1 MLQILRERIA
11 ATRDVDQHADA
22 AVLIAITREPEPKLI
37 LTVRAGHLSSHPG
50 EVAFPGGKRDPGD
63 RSLVATALRESF
75 EEIALDPAAVEILGA
90 GLQRRS
96 RFGLQV
102 RPFIGIVA
110 PDLVLVPNLAEL
122 YSVFR
127 VPLRHFLERDNLRLD
142 EVEHEGRICD
152 LPRYPWRDKQVS
164 GLTALMLID
173 LLNTAF
179 DFGVDIRR

>member
-1 MLQILRERIA
+1 M
-11 ATRDVDQHADA
+11 
-22 AVLIAITREPEPKLI
+22 
-37 LTVRAGHLSSHPG
+37 
-50 EVAFPGGKRDPGD
+50 
-63 RSLVATALRESF
+63 
-75 EEIALDPAAVEILGA
+75 
-90 GLQRRS
+90 
-96 RFGLQV
+96 QV

-122 YSVFR
+122 DSVFR